1 MQDITLG
8 DTSVRVNDGSYHVVR
23 FIRTGAN
30 ATLQIDD
37 FKTQRKYPVGRQLLV
52 FNTQN
57 LLQIGGKWNPHL
69 TRVERP
75 FIGVMAGFVFNGLR
89 PLDLAKENHPLTK
102 IQGNYFSKIRSFT
115 NFVYKYFDPLE
126 FLPKEVFQP
135 FNLKS
140 VIF

>member
-37 FKTQRKYPVGRQLLV
+37 FKTQRKNPLGRQLLV

-57 LLQIGGKWNPHL
+57 QLQIGGKWNPGIG
-69 TRVERP
+69 VDRP
-75 FIGVMAGFVFNGLR
+75 FIGNLNNKKNSNPQVALRSIFKILPSTFMA
-89 PLDLAKENHPLTK
+89 
-102 IQGNYFSKIRSFT
+102 I
-115 NFVYKYFDPLE
+115 
-126 FLPKEVFQP
+126 
-135 FNLKS
+135 
-140 VIF
+140 

>member
-37 FKTQRKYPVGRQLLV
+37 FKTQRKNPLGRQLLV

-57 LLQIGGKWNPHL
+57 QLQIGGKWNPGIG
-69 TRVERP
+69 VDRP
-75 FIGVMAGFVFNGLR
+75 FIGVMAGFVYNGLR
-89 PLDLAKENHPLTK
+89 PLDQAKETSPFTK
-102 IQGNYFSKIRSFT
+102 IQGKPNCTLTLIQIWILGLYRILSISKFCG
-115 NFVYKYFDPLE
+115 
-126 FLPKEVFQP
+126 FLVF
-135 FNLKS
+135 
-140 VIF
+140 